1 MAVQPTCPRCARV
14 VGPDWA
20 YCHWCGYTPPVDAG
34 APPPAGPPPPP
45 PPPPPGPPP
54 AGPPPAGPP
63 PSPGPSFTSSAPGP
77 EAPPPGASGSRAT
90 VVAAVIALV
99 VVLGV
104 AAWVVTGTGGGD
116 DATTS
121 TSTTTEPAEPRPTT
135 SSPGSTAGSSAPPD
149 SSRALVDGWYRYVD
163 PVDGWSAEFP
173 AKPTAATRSGGRFSI
188 DIVGYEGSGGWTQ
201 VATWSNRT
209 PGVAAEQ
216 LLASAGGEA
225 TFGGAP
231 SDLVST
237 EVQGRSAVLG
247 WVGKGPLEVRFL
259 SVLDGDT
266 IYVLLGGGRFD
277 TGEDWVRFVEGFRL
291 PGTT

>member
-34 APPPAGPPPPP
+34 APPPPGPPPPP
-45 PPPPPGPPP
+45 PPPP
-54 AGPPPAGPP
+54 AGPPFAS
-63 PSPGPSFTSSAPGP
+63 SPGPAAPQ
-77 EAPPPGASGSRAT
+77 PGGSDARTT
-90 VVAAVIALV
+90 VIAAVVALV

-104 AAWVVTGTGGGD
+104 AAWVVVGGRGG
-116 DATTS
+116 AAAGP
-121 TSTTTEPAEPRPTT
+121 STTTSAPAEPRSAT
-135 SSPGSTAGSSAPPD
+135 STVGSTSPLSAPPD
-149 SSRALVDGWYRYVD
+149 SSRSLVDGWYRYVD

-173 AKPTAATRSGGRFSI
+173 AKPTAATRQGERFII
-188 DIVGYEGSGGWTQ
+188 DTVGYEGSGGWTQ
-201 VATWSNRT
+201 VATWSNRS
-209 PGVAAEQ
+209 PGAPPDQVLAA
-216 LLASAGGEA
+216 AGGEA

-231 SDLVST
+231 SDLVPT